1 MKLPWSRQQGQ
12 GRLAFAWHNA
22 AFCWV
27 HAEGSRVLACGLESR
42 AEAGRGAGL
51 GGGSGGAGSGAGGGA
66 PVGADSDEDAAFARR
81 IRSLGL
87 PDARVTAVLPL
98 AACQLL
104 QVEAP
109 VVPAEELKAAARWKI
124 KELVEGRLE
133 DLTID
138 VMNVGD
144 SRAKS
149 RGQIYVAA
157 AATRELRALSQW
169 SEAARLPL
177 EVIDIR
183 ETAQRNVQTAVAHA
197 RGRAERANAALVVH
211 GGTALLTLSAGGELF
226 HARRLEWNP
235 RWLDVASA
243 VPVAS
248 LDPQGPIS
256 DYADLDIV
264 DYGAEDHAAAAAQGE
279 VAPIVLEMQRSLDVW
294 DRSWPDLPLDRLV
307 VHAQEHTDALV
318 QLLGETLPLPVE
330 ALDFDALFPGL
341 DRACTSTALRH
352 AVVPLLGALLRD
364 HHR

>member
-22 AFCWV
+22 VFCWV

-42 AEAGRGAGL
+42 AAS
-51 GGGSGGAGSGAGGGA
+51 GGGGGAGSGGGE
-66 PVGADSDEDAAFARR
+66 SDEDAAFARR

-87 PDARVTAVLPL
+87 PDARATAVLPL
-98 AACQLL
+98 VACQLL

-169 SEAARLPL
+169 SEVARLPL
-177 EVIDIR
+177 EAIDIR

-235 RWLDVASA
+235 RWLEAGAAPLAGV
-243 VPVAS
+243 
-248 LDPQGPIS
+248 DPQGPMS

-330 ALDFDALFPGL
+330 ALDLDALFPGL

-364 HHR
+364 HFR